1 MLGLY
6 IHFPFCVQK
15 CNYCDFLSGPISSRD
30 VVQDYLQALEKEL
43 TIYHDFLKRDGNLKL
58 ETIYLGGGTPSLL
71 ETHEL
76 VRVLEK
82 CRDLFNWSPQMEV
95 TLEANP
101 GTVDI
106 KKLVQLKKAGLNR
119 LSFGVQSFDQNLL
132 ASMGRIHSPKTAKES
147 IMAAKE
153 AGFKNISLDLMYGL
167 PEQSLGQWEETLVQ
181 TIELDVQHISV
192 YGLKVEEGTVW
203 GEWESEGRL
212 SLPEEDVVLTMRKYA
227 NKILRQAGFVRY
239 EISNYARP
247 GYESRHNLGYWTG
260 KPYLGLGLGASS
272 DYWNRRFV
280 NTSNMEHYIF
290 LLKRGQLPVTEE
302 EILSF
307 RQRMGE
313 TIFLGLRLS
322 TGLDLEQFKNRYG
335 VDIEVIYGA
344 EIEKLKK
351 MGLLKIN
358 QGHLQLTTKA
368 VSIANYVFTFFV

>member
-1 MLGLY
+1 
-6 IHFPFCVQK
+6 
-15 CNYCDFLSGPISSRD
+15 
-30 VVQDYLQALEKEL
+30 
-43 TIYHDFLKRDGNLKL
+43 
-58 ETIYLGGGTPSLL
+58 
-71 ETHEL
+71 
-76 VRVLEK
+76 
-82 CRDLFNWSPQMEV
+82 
-95 TLEANP
+95 
-101 GTVDI
+101 
-106 KKLVQLKKAGLNR
+106 
-119 LSFGVQSFDQNLL
+119 
-132 ASMGRIHSPKTAKES
+132 
-147 IMAAKE
+147 MAAK

-307 RQRMGE
+307 RQRMGNH
-313 TIFLGLRLS
+313 IFRL
-322 TGLDLEQFKNRYG
+322 
-335 VDIEVIYGA
+335 
-344 EIEKLKK
+344 
-351 MGLLKIN
+351 
-358 QGHLQLTTKA
+358 KA
-368 VSIANYVFTFFV
+368 

>member
-95 TLEANP
+95 TLETNP

>member
-132 ASMGRIHSPKTAKES
+132 ASMGRIHSPKMAKES